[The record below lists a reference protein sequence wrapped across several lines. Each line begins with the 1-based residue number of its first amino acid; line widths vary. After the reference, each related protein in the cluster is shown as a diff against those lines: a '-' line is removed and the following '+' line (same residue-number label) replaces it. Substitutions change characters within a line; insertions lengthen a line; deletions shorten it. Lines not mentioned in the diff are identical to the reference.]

1 MNDIHVYFDDQI
13 TAQTEPLWQYDRE
26 QRLVFDDI
34 DLPEQYEVHFSNHR
48 ETGMALV
55 QIGTAEGVEIPNKV
69 LDTGK
74 TIFAW
79 VYINSATRRLVTIP
93 IRRRAS
99 IGEPE
104 GSEEQKQTIS
114 VLIEM
119 MQTTLAQVTEYSNTI
134 TAQVDRMQDLLD
146 QAEGLTATVD
156 ADGYINI
163 G

>member
-1 MNDIHVYFDDQI
+1 
-13 TAQTEPLWQYDRE
+13 
-26 QRLVFDDI
+26 
-34 DLPEQYEVHFSNHR
+34 
-48 ETGMALV
+48 
-55 QIGTAEGVEIPNKV
+55 VEIPNKV

-74 TIFAW
+74 TVFAW

-99 IGEPE
+99 IGDPE

-134 TAQVDRMQDLLD
+134 TAQVDRMQELLD

-156 ADGYINI
+156 PDGYINI